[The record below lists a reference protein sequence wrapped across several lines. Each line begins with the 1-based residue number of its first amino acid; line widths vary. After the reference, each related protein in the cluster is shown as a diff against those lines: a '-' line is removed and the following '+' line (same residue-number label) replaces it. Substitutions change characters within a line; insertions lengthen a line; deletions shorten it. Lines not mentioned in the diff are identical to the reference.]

1 MSQDREG
8 GAASTAKQSGGTPAK
23 ARAKTVKRKST
34 AREYGEAIVIAVLLT
49 LVIRT
54 FVLQA
59 FRIPTGSMED
69 TLLVGDFLFVN
80 KFIYG
85 ARVPF
90 TDIRLP
96 ALRDPQRGDIMVFK
110 YPKDTDRDFIK
121 RLVGVPGDTVEIR
134 DKVVYINGE
143 PLPDEH
149 VKHTNPRIRPATY
162 RNPNIYPPGA
172 GNRDNYGPV
181 VVPPGHYFMMGD
193 NRDNSDDSRFWGF
206 LDRDLIKG
214 KAVFIYWSWNGEKTR
229 PRLNRLGHLIR

>member
-1 MSQDREG
+1 MNADHGR
-8 GAASTAKQSGGTPAK
+8 TAGKPRK
-23 ARAKTVKRKST
+23 ARNERKKKST
-34 AREYGEAIVIAVLLT
+34 LREYAEAIVIAVILT
-49 LVIRT
+49 LFIRT
-54 FVLQA
+54 FILQA

-85 ARVPF
+85 AEIPF
-90 TDIRLP
+90 TDARLP
-96 ALRDPQRGDIMVFK
+96 AVRSPRRGDIMVFK
-110 YPKDTDRDFIK
+110 YPRDPKRDFIK

-134 DKVVYINGE
+134 NKVVYLNGIPQEE
-143 PLPDEH
+143 PYA
-149 VKHTNPRIRPATY
+149 KHTSTRVRPPGY

-181 VVPPGHYFMMGD
+181 VVPPHHYFMMGD

-214 KAVFIYWSWNGEKTR
+214 KAVFIYWSWDKERFR
-229 PRLNRLGHLIR
+229 PRLNRIGRLIR